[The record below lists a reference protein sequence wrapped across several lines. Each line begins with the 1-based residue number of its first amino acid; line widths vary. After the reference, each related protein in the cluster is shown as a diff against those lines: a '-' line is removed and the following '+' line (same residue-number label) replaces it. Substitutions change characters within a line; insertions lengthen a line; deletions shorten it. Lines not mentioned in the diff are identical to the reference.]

1 MFGFAAFSD
10 GGFSSQTTS
19 DARIIAGTQV
29 VTGPVA
35 GATILAGA
43 IVPVTTAGSLTSATG
58 TTAQTV
64 IALPATNVIAS
75 SIAGVTPETRVI
87 ATTAGA
93 MTATVQAMGNEYTLK
108 LIKIPGTNVM
118 TSSIAGVT
126 TGVVIPI
133 GSANLGMTS
142 TVQAMG
148 TEYTL
153 KLIKIPE
160 TNLLTGS
167 TGSPSLFTWVDVN
180 DNVTAE
186 TWTDVET
193 EDSTESWSNV

>member
-10 GGFSSQTTS
+10 AGFSAQTTS

-29 VTGPVA
+29 VTGTVA
-35 GATILAGA
+35 GATILGGA
-43 IVPVTTAGSLTSATG
+43 IIAVSGNSMTSSVG
-58 TTAQTV
+58 TPTQIV
-64 IALPATNVIAS
+64 VALPS
-75 SIAGVTPETRVI
+75 
-87 ATTAGA
+87 
-93 MTATVQAMGNEYTLK
+93 
-108 LIKIPGTNVM
+108 TNVM

>member
-10 GGFSSQTTS
+10 AGFSAQTTS

-29 VTGPVA
+29 VTSTVA
-35 GATILAGA
+35 GATILGGA
-43 IVPVTTAGSLTSATG
+43 IIAVSGNSMTSSVG
-58 TTAQTV
+58 TPTQIV
-64 IALPATNVIAS
+64 VAL
-75 SIAGVTPETRVI
+75 
-87 ATTAGA
+87 
-93 MTATVQAMGNEYTLK
+93 
-108 LIKIPGTNVM
+108 PGTNLM

-167 TGSPSLFTWVDVN
+167 TGTPSLFTWVDVN

>member
-10 GGFSSQTTS
+10 AGFSSQTTA

-29 VTGPVA
+29 VTGTVA

-43 IVPVTTAGSLTSATG
+43 IVPVSGNSMTSSVG
-58 TTAQTV
+58 TPTQIV
-64 IALPATNVIAS
+64 VAL
-75 SIAGVTPETRVI
+75 
-87 ATTAGA
+87 
-93 MTATVQAMGNEYTLK
+93 
-108 LIKIPGTNVM
+108 PGTNVM

-126 TGVVIPI
+126 TGVIIPI

-148 TEYTL
+148 NEFGL
-153 KLIKIPE
+153 NLNVIPG

-167 TGSPSLFTWVDVN
+167 TGTPSLFTWVDVN

>member
-10 GGFSSQTTS
+10 AGFSAQTTS

-29 VTGPVA
+29 VTSTVA
-35 GATILAGA
+35 GATILGGA
-43 IVPVTTAGSLTSATG
+43 IVVVTTAGSLTSATG

-87 ATTAGA
+87 ATTAGS
-93 MTATVQAMGNEYTLK
+93 MTATVQAMGSEYTLK
-108 LIKIPGTNVM
+108 LIN
-118 TSSIAGVT
+118 
-126 TGVVIPI
+126 
-133 GSANLGMTS
+133 
-142 TVQAMG
+142 
-148 TEYTL
+148 
-153 KLIKIPE
+153 IPE

-167 TGSPSLFTWVDVN
+167 TGTPSLFTWVDVN

>member
-29 VTGPVA
+29 VTSTVA
-35 GATILAGA
+35 GATTLASANVSVSGQSMTLSVGTPTQ
-43 IVPVTTAGSLTSATG
+43 IVV
-58 TTAQTV
+58 
-64 IALPATNVIAS
+64 ALPS
-75 SIAGVTPETRVI
+75 
-87 ATTAGA
+87 
-93 MTATVQAMGNEYTLK
+93 
-108 LIKIPGTNVM
+108 TNVM

-126 TGVVIPI
+126 TGVIIPI

-148 TEYTL
+148 SEYTL

-186 TWTDVET
+186 TWTDVDT
-193 EDSTESWSNV
+193 EGSTESWGNV

>member
-10 GGFSSQTTS
+10 AVFTAQTTS

-29 VTGPVA
+29 VTSTVA
-35 GATILAGA
+35 GATILGGA
-43 IVPVTTAGSLTSATG
+43 IITVSGTSMTSAVG
-58 TTAQTV
+58 TTAQIV
-64 IALPATNVIAS
+64 VAL
-75 SIAGVTPETRVI
+75 
-87 ATTAGA
+87 
-93 MTATVQAMGNEYTLK
+93 
-108 LIKIPGTNVM
+108 PGTNVM

-148 TEYTL
+148 SEYTL

-167 TGSPSLFTWVDVN
+167 TGTPSLFTWVDVN

-186 TWTDVET
+186 TWTDVDT
-193 EDSTESWSNV
+193 EGSTESWGNV

>member
-10 GGFSSQTTS
+10 AGFSAQTTS

-29 VTGPVA
+29 VTGTVA
-35 GATILAGA
+35 GATILGGA
-43 IVPVTTAGSLTSATG
+43 IITVSGNSMTSSVGTQTG
-58 TTAQTV
+58 LV
-64 IALPATNVIAS
+64 IAF
-75 SIAGVTPETRVI
+75 
-87 ATTAGA
+87 
-93 MTATVQAMGNEYTLK
+93 
-108 LIKIPGTNVM
+108 PGTNVM

-126 TGVVIPI
+126 TGVIIPI

-148 TEYTL
+148 SEYTL

-180 DNVTAE
+180 YNVTAE

>member
-10 GGFSSQTTS
+10 AGFSAQTTS

-29 VTGPVA
+29 VTSTVA
-35 GATILAGA
+35 GATILGGA
-43 IVPVTTAGSLTSATG
+43 IVVVTTAGSLTSSTG

-64 IALPATNVIAS
+64 IAFPSTNVVAS

-87 ATTAGA
+87 ATTAGS
-93 MTATVQAMGNEYTLK
+93 MTATVQAMG
-108 LIKIPGTNVM
+108 
-118 TSSIAGVT
+118 S
-126 TGVVIPI
+126 
-133 GSANLGMTS
+133 
-142 TVQAMG
+142 
-148 TEYTL
+148 EYTL

-167 TGSPSLFTWVDVN
+167 TGTPSLFTWVDVN

>member
-10 GGFSSQTTS
+10 AGFSAQTTS

-29 VTGPVA
+29 VTGTVA
-35 GATILAGA
+35 GATILGGA
-43 IVPVTTAGSLTSATG
+43 IIAVSGTSMTSAVGTPTG
-58 TTAQTV
+58 LV
-64 IALPATNVIAS
+64 IAF
-75 SIAGVTPETRVI
+75 
-87 ATTAGA
+87 
-93 MTATVQAMGNEYTLK
+93 
-108 LIKIPGTNVM
+108 PGTNVM

-186 TWTDVET
+186 TWTDVDT
-193 EDSTESWSNV
+193 EGSTESWGNV

>member
-10 GGFSSQTTS
+10 GGFSSQTTA

-29 VTGPVA
+29 VTSTVA
-35 GATILAGA
+35 GATILGGA
-43 IVPVTTAGSLTSATG
+43 IVVVTTAGSLTSATG

-87 ATTAGA
+87 ATTAGS
-93 MTATVQAMGNEYTLK
+93 MTA
-108 LIKIPGTNVM
+108 
-118 TSSIAGVT
+118 
-126 TGVVIPI
+126 
-133 GSANLGMTS
+133 

-167 TGSPSLFTWVDVN
+167 TGTPSLFTWVDVN

-193 EDSTESWSNV
+193 EDSKESWGNV

>member
-10 GGFSSQTTS
+10 AGFSAQTTS

-29 VTGPVA
+29 VTGTVA
-35 GATILAGA
+35 GATILGGA
-43 IVPVTTAGSLTSATG
+43 IITVSGNSMTSSVGTPTG
-58 TTAQTV
+58 LV
-64 IALPATNVIAS
+64 IAFPS
-75 SIAGVTPETRVI
+75 
-87 ATTAGA
+87 
-93 MTATVQAMGNEYTLK
+93 
-108 LIKIPGTNVM
+108 TNVM

>member
-10 GGFSSQTTS
+10 GGFSSQTTA

-29 VTGPVA
+29 VTGTVA
-35 GATILAGA
+35 GATILGGA
-43 IVPVTTAGSLTSATG
+43 VVVVTTAGSLTSATG

-64 IALPATNVIAS
+64 IAFPSTNVVAS

-87 ATTAGA
+87 ATTAGS
-93 MTATVQAMGNEYTLK
+93 MTATVQAMG
-108 LIKIPGTNVM
+108 
-118 TSSIAGVT
+118 S
-126 TGVVIPI
+126 
-133 GSANLGMTS
+133 
-142 TVQAMG
+142 
-148 TEYTL
+148 EYTL

-167 TGSPSLFTWVDVN
+167 TGTPSLFTWVDVN

>member
-10 GGFSSQTTS
+10 AGFSAQTTS

-29 VTGPVA
+29 VTGTVA
-35 GATILAGA
+35 GATILGGA
-43 IVPVTTAGSLTSATG
+43 IITVSGNSMTSSVGTPTG
-58 TTAQTV
+58 LV
-64 IALPATNVIAS
+64 IAL
-75 SIAGVTPETRVI
+75 
-87 ATTAGA
+87 
-93 MTATVQAMGNEYTLK
+93 
-108 LIKIPGTNVM
+108 PGTNVM

-148 TEYTL
+148 SEYTL

-167 TGSPSLFTWVDVN
+167 TGTPSLFTGVDVN

>member
-10 GGFSSQTTS
+10 AGFSAQTTS

-29 VTGPVA
+29 VTGTVA
-35 GATILAGA
+35 GATILGGA
-43 IVPVTTAGSLTSATG
+43 IITVSGNSMTSSVGTPTG
-58 TTAQTV
+58 LV
-64 IALPATNVIAS
+64 IAL
-75 SIAGVTPETRVI
+75 
-87 ATTAGA
+87 
-93 MTATVQAMGNEYTLK
+93 
-108 LIKIPGTNVM
+108 PGTNVM

-193 EDSTESWSNV
+193 EDSTESWGNV

>member
-10 GGFSSQTTS
+10 AGFSAQTTS

-29 VTGPVA
+29 VTGTVA
-35 GATILAGA
+35 GATILGGA
-43 IVPVTTAGSLTSATG
+43 IVTVSGNSMTSSVGTPTG
-58 TTAQTV
+58 LV
-64 IALPATNVIAS
+64 IAF
-75 SIAGVTPETRVI
+75 
-87 ATTAGA
+87 
-93 MTATVQAMGNEYTLK
+93 
-108 LIKIPGTNVM
+108 PGTNVM

-148 TEYTL
+148 SEYTL

-167 TGSPSLFTWVDVN
+167 TGTPSLFTWVDVN

>member
-10 GGFSSQTTS
+10 AGFSSQTTS

-29 VTGPVA
+29 VTSTVA
-35 GATILAGA
+35 GATILGGA
-43 IVPVTTAGSLTSATG
+43 IVVVTTAGSLTSATG

-64 IALPATNVIAS
+64 IAFPSTNVIAS

-87 ATTAGA
+87 ATTAGS
-93 MTATVQAMGNEYTLK
+93 MTATVQAMG
-108 LIKIPGTNVM
+108 
-118 TSSIAGVT
+118 S
-126 TGVVIPI
+126 
-133 GSANLGMTS
+133 
-142 TVQAMG
+142 
-148 TEYTL
+148 EYTL

-186 TWTDVET
+186 TWTDVDT
-193 EDSTESWSNV
+193 EGSTESWGNV

>member
-10 GGFSSQTTS
+10 AGFSAQTTS

-29 VTGPVA
+29 VTGTVA
-35 GATILAGA
+35 GATILGGA
-43 IVPVTTAGSLTSATG
+43 IVTVSGNSMTSSVGTPTG
-58 TTAQTV
+58 LV
-64 IALPATNVIAS
+64 IAF
-75 SIAGVTPETRVI
+75 
-87 ATTAGA
+87 
-93 MTATVQAMGNEYTLK
+93 
-108 LIKIPGTNVM
+108 PGTNVM

-126 TGVVIPI
+126 TGVIIPI

>member
-19 DARIIAGTQV
+19 DARILAGTQV
-29 VTGPVA
+29 VPGTVA
-35 GATILAGA
+35 GATILGGA
-43 IVPVTTAGSLTSATG
+43 IITVSGNSMTSSVGTPTG
-58 TTAQTV
+58 LV
-64 IALPATNVIAS
+64 IAF
-75 SIAGVTPETRVI
+75 
-87 ATTAGA
+87 
-93 MTATVQAMGNEYTLK
+93 
-108 LIKIPGTNVM
+108 PGTNVM

-186 TWTDVET
+186 TWTDVEP
-193 EDSTESWSNV
+193 EDSTESWGNV

>member
-10 GGFSSQTTS
+10 AGFSAQTTS

-29 VTGPVA
+29 VTGTVA
-35 GATILAGA
+35 GATILGGA
-43 IVPVTTAGSLTSATG
+43 IITVSGNSMTSSVGTPTG
-58 TTAQTV
+58 LV
-64 IALPATNVIAS
+64 IAL
-75 SIAGVTPETRVI
+75 
-87 ATTAGA
+87 
-93 MTATVQAMGNEYTLK
+93 
-108 LIKIPGTNVM
+108 PGTNVM

-126 TGVVIPI
+126 TGVIIPI

-148 TEYTL
+148 SEYTL

-167 TGSPSLFTWVDVN
+167 TGTPSLFTWVDVN

>member
-10 GGFSSQTTS
+10 AGFSAQTTS

-29 VTGPVA
+29 VTSTVA
-35 GATILAGA
+35 GATILGGA
-43 IVPVTTAGSLTSATG
+43 IIAVSGTSMTSAVG
-58 TTAQTV
+58 TPTQIVVAF
-64 IALPATNVIAS
+64 
-75 SIAGVTPETRVI
+75 
-87 ATTAGA
+87 
-93 MTATVQAMGNEYTLK
+93 
-108 LIKIPGTNVM
+108 PGTNVM

-153 KLIKIPE
+153 QLIKIPE

-167 TGSPSLFTWVDVN
+167 TGTPSLFTWVDVN

>member
-10 GGFSSQTTS
+10 AGFSAQPTS

-29 VTGPVA
+29 VTSTVA
-35 GATILAGA
+35 GATILGGA
-43 IVPVTTAGSLTSATG
+43 IVVVTTAGSLTSATG

-87 ATTAGA
+87 ATTAGS
-93 MTATVQAMGNEYTLK
+93 MTAK
-108 LIKIPGTNVM
+108 
-118 TSSIAGVT
+118 
-126 TGVVIPI
+126 
-133 GSANLGMTS
+133 
-142 TVQAMG
+142 VQAMG

-167 TGSPSLFTWVDVN
+167 TGTPSLFTWVDVN

-193 EDSTESWSNV
+193 EDSTESWGNV

>member
-10 GGFSSQTTS
+10 AGFSAQTTS

-29 VTGPVA
+29 VTGTVA
-35 GATILAGA
+35 GATILGGA
-43 IVPVTTAGSLTSATG
+43 IITVSGNSMTSSVGTPTG
-58 TTAQTV
+58 LV
-64 IALPATNVIAS
+64 IAL
-75 SIAGVTPETRVI
+75 
-87 ATTAGA
+87 
-93 MTATVQAMGNEYTLK
+93 
-108 LIKIPGTNVM
+108 PGTNVM

-148 TEYTL
+148 SEYTL

-167 TGSPSLFTWVDVN
+167 TGTPSLFTWVDVN

-186 TWTDVET
+186 TWTDVDT
-193 EDSTESWSNV
+193 EGSTESWGNV

>member
-10 GGFSSQTTS
+10 AGFSAQTTS

-29 VTGPVA
+29 VTGTVA
-35 GATILAGA
+35 GATILGGA
-43 IVPVTTAGSLTSATG
+43 IIAVSGNSMTSSVGTPTG
-58 TTAQTV
+58 LV
-64 IALPATNVIAS
+64 IALP
-75 SIAGVTPETRVI
+75 
-87 ATTAGA
+87 
-93 MTATVQAMGNEYTLK
+93 
-108 LIKIPGTNVM
+108 GTNLM

>member
-1 MFGFAAFSD
+1 MFVFAAFSD
-10 GGFSSQTTS
+10 AGFSAQTTS

-29 VTGPVA
+29 VTGTVA
-35 GATILAGA
+35 GATILGGA
-43 IVPVTTAGSLTSATG
+43 IIAVSGTSMTSAVGTPTG
-58 TTAQTV
+58 LV
-64 IALPATNVIAS
+64 IAF
-75 SIAGVTPETRVI
+75 
-87 ATTAGA
+87 
-93 MTATVQAMGNEYTLK
+93 
-108 LIKIPGTNVM
+108 PGTNVM

-148 TEYTL
+148 SEYIL

-167 TGSPSLFTWVDVN
+167 TGTPSLFTWVDVN

-193 EDSTESWSNV
+193 EDSTESWGNV

>member
-10 GGFSSQTTS
+10 AGFSAQTTS

-29 VTGPVA
+29 VTSTVA
-35 GATILAGA
+35 GATILGGA
-43 IVPVTTAGSLTSATG
+43 IIAVSGTSMTSAVG
-58 TTAQTV
+58 TPTQIVVAF
-64 IALPATNVIAS
+64 
-75 SIAGVTPETRVI
+75 
-87 ATTAGA
+87 
-93 MTATVQAMGNEYTLK
+93 
-108 LIKIPGTNVM
+108 PGTNVM

>member
-10 GGFSSQTTS
+10 SGFSAQTTS

-29 VTGPVA
+29 VTGTVA
-35 GATILAGA
+35 GATILGGA
-43 IVPVTTAGSLTSATG
+43 IITVSGNSMTSSVG
-58 TTAQTV
+58 TPTQIV
-64 IALPATNVIAS
+64 VAL
-75 SIAGVTPETRVI
+75 
-87 ATTAGA
+87 
-93 MTATVQAMGNEYTLK
+93 
-108 LIKIPGTNVM
+108 PGTNVM

-126 TGVVIPI
+126 TGVIIPI

-148 TEYTL
+148 SEYTL

-167 TGSPSLFTWVDVN
+167 TGTPSLFTWVDVN

>member
-1 MFGFAAFSD
+1 MKW
-10 GGFSSQTTS
+10 TTS

-29 VTGPVA
+29 VTGTVA
-35 GATILAGA
+35 GATILGGA
-43 IVPVTTAGSLTSATG
+43 IIAVTTAGSLTSSVGTPTG
-58 TTAQTV
+58 LV
-64 IALPATNVIAS
+64 IAFPATNVVAS

-87 ATTAGA
+87 ATTAGS
-93 MTATVQAMGNEYTLK
+93 MTT
-108 LIKIPGTNVM
+108 
-118 TSSIAGVT
+118 
-126 TGVVIPI
+126 
-133 GSANLGMTS
+133 

-167 TGSPSLFTWVDVN
+167 TGTPSLFTWVDVN

>member
-10 GGFSSQTTS
+10 AGFSAQTTS

-29 VTGPVA
+29 VTGTVA
-35 GATILAGA
+35 GATILGGA
-43 IVPVTTAGSLTSATG
+43 IITVSGNSMTSSVGTPTG
-58 TTAQTV
+58 LV
-64 IALPATNVIAS
+64 IAL
-75 SIAGVTPETRVI
+75 
-87 ATTAGA
+87 
-93 MTATVQAMGNEYTLK
+93 
-108 LIKIPGTNVM
+108 PGTNVM

-167 TGSPSLFTWVDVN
+167 TGTPSLFTWVDVN

>member
-10 GGFSSQTTS
+10 AGFSAQTTS

-29 VTGPVA
+29 VTGTVA
-35 GATILAGA
+35 GATILGGA
-43 IVPVTTAGSLTSATG
+43 IVTVSGNSMTSSVGTPTG
-58 TTAQTV
+58 LV
-64 IALPATNVIAS
+64 IAFPSTNI
-75 SIAGVTPETRVI
+75 
-87 ATTAGA
+87 
-93 MTATVQAMGNEYTLK
+93 
-108 LIKIPGTNVM
+108 M

-126 TGVVIPI
+126 TGVIIPI

-148 TEYTL
+148 SEYTL

-167 TGSPSLFTWVDVN
+167 TGTPSLFTWVDVN

>member
-29 VTGPVA
+29 ITSTVA
-35 GATILAGA
+35 GAAILGGA
-43 IVPVTTAGSLTSATG
+43 IIEVSGNAMTTSVG

-64 IALPATNVIAS
+64 LV
-75 SIAGVTPETRVI
+75 V
-87 ATTAGA
+87 
-93 MTATVQAMGNEYTLK
+93 
-108 LIKIPGTNVM
+108 PGTNVM
-118 TSSIAGVT
+118 TTSISGVT
-126 TGVVIPI
+126 TGVIIPI
-133 GSANLGMTS
+133 SSDNLGLTS
-142 TVQAMG
+142 TIQAMG
-148 TEYTL
+148 NEFGLNL
-153 KLIKIPE
+153 KVIPG

-167 TGSPSLFTWVDVN
+167 VGSPSLFTWVDVN